1 MKDLETHFNE
11 ITAGAPTGT
20 LRDGSPCA
28 YMFDGHIILNTG
40 YIIYKSPGVYFETT
54 DPELFRA
61 FLRLRGFGF
70 VEPRQEKVE
79 IEGGLENYALHNP

>member
-61 FLRLRGFGF
+61 FLRLLGAKRGDDWS
-70 VEPRQEKVE
+70 
-79 IEGGLENYALHNP
+79 GLAKYTQHS